1 MLGHLKVKQVRRVQT
16 LLSGLKKLRS
26 GSTAAPTALRAQL
39 DREWSAVQRAKG
51 YPPSFPE
58 WVLRV
63 AHFCTFSPELPEWD
77 WLHDL
82 CQYLRYDAD
91 CLVRQQAKLRRK
103 TFLYRVGLDGT
114 GGSSKEG
121 FRAMRAPEH
130 PPFTEVPCEVE
141 LQVQRAGQCSSQE
154 AVYYLPPHAAVQCPG
169 AALLN
174 GLPCEVVRVD
184 QSAATIRGASLPE
197 EGRLAQSFVAC
208 TATELHGAFSSF
220 WGRLWQRDEGAACR
234 DETAWPDFLALL
246 ERKGVPAA
254 QIQIRSFAPD
264 LWRTAIQRMPRQ
276 KATGICGWAPTDLKL
291 LSTAA
296 IEVLCHI
303 FHQAITCGLPA
314 HLLRARICVLAKVA
328 VPDSIRQSRPI
339 TIFSTLYRI
348 WSSVLTRQ
356 VLQQWQPQ
364 FPRTVAGSMPHSA
377 CRDVSY
383 NQQHQI
389 ELALVFKRRRIGVSI
404 DLVKCFNQLPWQP
417 SAHMLRCLG
426 VPSPE
431 VDFWLNCLTKVRRHP
446 CFMGDIGPGLACFNG
461 APEGDPFSVVVMAA
475 VCRFAH
481 HLQTGPGQLDTYVD
495 NWAWASADH
504 GPMAQNLEV
513 SFDFLHSLQLPVDW
527 KKSYCWAVSRA
538 DRLWWRSAGQDL
550 FPTTT
555 PVPCVSAATDLGV
568 VYCFDRRAHALARDA
583 RLESNLHKLDR
594 LHEQPRPVTEK
605 ASMVQRGVWP
615 SALYGSESHCH
626 CTTFFQKLRGR
637 ASLAIV
643 GRSKIASPFL
653 ALGALTAEVQDP
665 QAYCVR
671 QQLLAL
677 RRAFQVMPDIALSIL
692 ALATEP
698 TASNRSCGPAT
709 ALRMSLPRLGLSLS
723 VTGCLKGPDNS
734 RLFLDRCRP
743 KELHRMVHRAWA
755 FHVVGHVRHRNGL
768 GQLDP
773 PMPEETGR
781 LLRKLTLPEQRVI
794 ARHVV
799 GGFSSAAAKSKWDD
813 ECGAECLMCG
823 AKQTKRHKVLECPAL
838 QSVRAPVQAFLD
850 YVVDNWPHWIHGPFA
865 VCPPDT
871 EVHRLVFH
879 TRQLLPP
886 LPLPA
891 ELGLPGP
898 RGFLRMFTDGSCA
911 HPTLPLASRAS

>member
-1 MLGHLKVKQVRRVQT
+1 MTSASTFVMMRIAWCDSRLSCVARPSCTGLVWMGRAAPPRKVSGPCVLRSTRHLLKCPVRLSYRCSVQASVLPRRPCITCRRMLRCSARVLPCSTACPVR
-16 LLSGLKKLRS
+16 LS
-26 GSTAAPTALRAQL
+26 GSTNLP
-39 DREWSAVQRAKG
+39 
-51 YPPSFPE
+51 PPSGAPVF
-58 WVLRV
+58 
-63 AHFCTFSPELPEWD
+63 
-77 WLHDL
+77 
-82 CQYLRYDAD
+82 
-91 CLVRQQAKLRRK
+91 LRR
-103 TFLYRVGLDGT
+103 DG
-114 GGSSKEG
+114 SHSPL
-121 FRAMRAPEH
+121 F
-130 PPFTEVPCEVE
+130 
-141 LQVQRAGQCSSQE
+141 
-154 AVYYLPPHAAVQCPG
+154 
-169 AALLN
+169 
-174 GLPCEVVRVD
+174 
-184 QSAATIRGASLPE
+184 
-197 EGRLAQSFVAC
+197 AC

-583 RLESNLHKLDR
+583 RLG
-594 LHEQPRPVTEK
+594 
-605 ASMVQRGVWP
+605 VQ
-615 SALYGSESHCH
+615 SA
-626 CTTFFQKLRGR
+626 
-637 ASLAIV
+637 
-643 GRSKIASPFL
+643 
-653 ALGALTAEVQDP
+653 
-665 QAYCVR
+665 
-671 QQLLAL
+671 
-677 RRAFQVMPDIALSIL
+677 
-692 ALATEP
+692 
-698 TASNRSCGPAT
+698 
-709 ALRMSLPRLGLSLS
+709 
-723 VTGCLKGPDNS
+723 
-734 RLFLDRCRP
+734 
-743 KELHRMVHRAWA
+743 
-755 FHVVGHVRHRNGL
+755 
-768 GQLDP
+768 
-773 PMPEETGR
+773 
-781 LLRKLTLPEQRVI
+781 
-794 ARHVV
+794 
-799 GGFSSAAAKSKWDD
+799 
-813 ECGAECLMCG
+813 
-823 AKQTKRHKVLECPAL
+823 
-838 QSVRAPVQAFLD
+838 
-850 YVVDNWPHWIHGPFA
+850 
-865 VCPPDT
+865 
-871 EVHRLVFH
+871 
-879 TRQLLPP
+879 
-886 LPLPA
+886 
-891 ELGLPGP
+891 
-898 RGFLRMFTDGSCA
+898 
-911 HPTLPLASRAS
+911 